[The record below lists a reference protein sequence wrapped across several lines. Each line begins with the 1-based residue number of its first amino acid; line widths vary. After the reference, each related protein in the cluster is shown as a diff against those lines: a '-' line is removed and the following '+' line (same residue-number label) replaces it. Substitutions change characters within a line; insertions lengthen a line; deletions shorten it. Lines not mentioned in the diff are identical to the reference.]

1 MKIEPLL
8 DKPALIETIRQA
20 YGYPV
25 ENLVFIPAGFVGQHY
40 VTGAPLLCGLNIP
53 ECDIHVAFLILFSRV
68 CATLEV

>member
-40 VTGAPLLCGLNIP
+40 VTACPDGKRYFVTLL
-53 ECDIHVAFLILFSRV
+53 DDSRLARL
-68 CATLEV
+68 CFAA